1 MDKISPLNNPI
12 PDYRENKE
20 DIDSFPRVGDLVEW
34 VNLLEV
40 WSNDKWVDDG
50 GPYFDVAKWN
60 AKLVRRGLVIE
71 MSLVENILH
80 WSVWDF
86 NNCKTYHISS
96 TTDCIRILS
105 RCEEP
110 TLLGFYM
117 RKK

>member
-1 MDKISPLNNPI
+1 MDDITPLNKPI
-12 PDYRENKE
+12 PEYKTDEK
-20 DIDSFPRVGDLVEW
+20 DIESFPRVGDLVEW

-60 AKLVRRGLVIE
+60 ASLVRKGMIIE
-71 MSLVENILH
+71 ISLVEDIFH

-86 NNCKTYHISS
+86 KHNKIHHISS
-96 TTDCIRILS
+96 TTDCIRVLS

-117 RKK
+117 RK